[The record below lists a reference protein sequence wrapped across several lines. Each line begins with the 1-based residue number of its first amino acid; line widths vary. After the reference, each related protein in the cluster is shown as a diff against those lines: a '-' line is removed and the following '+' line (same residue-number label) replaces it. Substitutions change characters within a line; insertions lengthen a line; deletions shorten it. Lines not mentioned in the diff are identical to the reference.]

1 MRRAS
6 TGATFAAP
14 AAPEGEQ
21 TNNLPTN
28 TRQAAP
34 APSAGATPPEGR
46 HARAMWVASVAAASL
61 MSDLPVF
68 AATPAGSTDDT
79 TALNEVVV
87 TANKLN
93 SAGVLETP
101 GAIQALSGQDLQKR
115 GDAGFMDVAAAI
127 PGLAVQDLG
136 PGDRKYIIR
145 GVSSTGESTTGV
157 YYDEAVI
164 SGSNANDGGGFES
177 DIRMY
182 DLNRIEVLRGPQG
195 TLYGAGSMSGTIRF
209 VTNKPNLNELSGYLT
224 GEVSNTEH
232 GSGNY
237 DANGAINLP
246 IVADKAAVRVVGWW
260 LDDSGFIDQVRLGNG
275 TANPVGSAKGVNN
288 DSVAG
293 ARVSLR
299 VRPIDNLT
307 LDASFTNQGEH
318 SSGSSRYTPPGRTAY
333 QIPGTPT
340 VTGCELCNTDVTRSP
355 FNDHLAIFG
364 LTAEYKTPVGTVTG
378 TTNQYNRR
386 VDFSFDNT
394 ATLAVLGI
402 PLPATALEP
411 QDRKVNSSEIR
422 FASALDSPINFV
434 VGGFRQH
441 ETYDLDVNLLTT
453 DNQGLPTGA
462 FSPLNSADALLNPGV
477 GSTLFGRTDKRKTT
491 QYAAFGEAT
500 WTVTPKLKLTAGL
513 RYFTEHLEGFQVTTH
528 PFLGL
533 PEGVAPIAPIDDE
546 PQSYNKVT
554 SKFNASYQFN
564 DAVLVYGTASQGFRG
579 GGLNVQSVVLEPV
592 PPSFGPDSLWNYE
605 IGFKGRLLDRRLD
618 YQVDAYAIYWH
629 NIQVQQTTADVGLN
643 YTGNAG
649 EAVSKGIEFEFN
661 LRPIDYLTIN
671 FSGSVQD
678 AYLKEGASAEQL
690 AANTTLGRTGDKL
703 PQVPPYQAA
712 LGVDWTAPLPVSG
725 DWKWTLAADVN
736 QRGAE
741 SAYFDANTYNIR
753 LKSYTLL
760 NLRARIA
767 NGPWSAM
774 IFARNVTDERAQVSA
789 INSMQDP
796 FAFLTVRPRTVGL
809 SITRNF

>member
-6 TGATFAAP
+6 TGATYAAP
-14 AAPEGEQ
+14 AAPTGCQ
-21 TNNLPTN
+21 TNSRLTN
-28 TRQAAP
+28 TQQP
-34 APSAGATPPEGR
+34 PPPLGAEPR
-46 HARAMWVASVAAASL
+46 ARRAVLVISLAAASF
-61 MSDLPVF
+61 MTEMPVF
-68 AATPAGSTDDT
+68 AAAPAGPSEDT
-79 TALNEVVV
+79 NLNEVVV

-93 SAGVLETP
+93 STGVLETP

-115 GDAGFMDVAAAI
+115 GDVGIMDVAGSI
-127 PGLAVQDLG
+127 PGLSIQDLG

-177 DIRMY
+177 DIRLY

-209 VTNKPNLNELSGYLT
+209 VTNKPDLSEVSGYLT
-224 GEVSNTEH
+224 GEMSATHH

-246 IVADKAAVRVVGWW
+246 IVNDKAAVRIVGWW
-260 LDDSGFIDQVRLGNG
+260 LDDSGYIDQIRVGNG
-275 TANPVGSAKGVNN
+275 TANPVGLVKGVNN
-288 DSVAG
+288 DAVAG
-293 ARVSLR
+293 GRISLR
-299 VRPIDNLT
+299 VQPIDNLT
-307 LDASFTNQGEH
+307 LDASYTNQSEH
-318 SSGSSRYTPPGRTAY
+318 SSGSSRYTPPGATAY

-340 VTGCELCNTDVTRSP
+340 VAGCDLCNTDVTRSP
-355 FNDHLAIFG
+355 FDDHLALFG
-364 LTAEYKTPVGTVTG
+364 FTAEYKTPYGSVTG

-394 ATLAVLGI
+394 ATLAFLGI
-402 PLPATALEP
+402 PLPATAIEP
-411 QDRKVNSSEIR
+411 QNRKVNSSEIR
-422 FASALDSPINFV
+422 FASALDSPVNFV
-434 VGGFRQH
+434 VGGFRQY
-441 ETYDLDVNLLTT
+441 ETYDLDVALLTT
-453 DNQGLPTGA
+453 NNQGNPTGA
-462 FSPLNSADALLNPGV
+462 FSELNSADALLNPGV
-477 GSTLFGRTDKRKTT
+477 GSTLFGRTDQRKTR

-500 WTVTPKLKLTAGL
+500 WTVVPKLKLTAGL
-513 RYFTEHLEGFQVTTH
+513 RYFTEHLEGFQITTH
-528 PFLGL
+528 PFLGF
-533 PEGVAPIAPIDDE
+533 PAGVAGNAPIEDD
-546 PQSYNKVT
+546 PQSYTKVT
-554 SKFNASYQFN
+554 SKFNGSYEFN
-564 DAVLVYGTASQGFRG
+564 EQLLVYATASQGFRG

-605 IGFKGRLLDRRLD
+605 VGLKGRLFDRRLD

-649 EAVSKGIEFEFN
+649 EAISKGIEFEFN
-661 LRPIDYLTIN
+661 VRPIDHLTIN
-671 FSGSVQD
+671 LSGSVQD
-678 AYLKEGASAEQL
+678 AYLSEGASAEQL

-703 PQVPPYQAA
+703 PQVPPYQVA
-712 LGVDWTAPLPVSG
+712 LGVDYTAPLPVSG
-725 DWKWTLAADVN
+725 DWRWTLAGDVN

-741 SAYFDANTYNIR
+741 SAYFAANPYNIH
-753 LKSYTLL
+753 LKAYTLV

-767 NGPWSAM
+767 SGPWSAM

-789 INSMQDP
+789 INSEQDP

>member
-1 MRRAS
+1 MKRAL
-6 TGATFAAP
+6 TGPAHSA
-14 AAPEGEQ
+14 AAPESEQ
-21 TNNLPTN
+21 YNSILTYTPQAPLP
-28 TRQAAP
+28 
-34 APSAGATPPEGR
+34 PSLGAKPRED
-46 HARAMWVASVAAASL
+46 HARRVMLVVSVAAASVVTG
-61 MSDLPVF
+61 MPVI
-68 AATPAGSTDDT
+68 AAAPAGPGDDP
-79 TALNEVVV
+79 LSEVVV

-93 SAGVLETP
+93 STSVLETP
-101 GAIQALSGQDLQKR
+101 GAIQAISGQDLQKQ
-115 GDAGFMDVAAAI
+115 GHVGFMDVAGSI
-127 PGLAVQDLG
+127 PGLSIQDLG

-177 DIRMY
+177 DIRLY

-209 VTNKPNLNELSGYLT
+209 VTNKPDLQEFGGYLT
-224 GEVSNTEH
+224 GEMSATQH

-246 IVADKAAVRVVGWW
+246 IVNDQAAVRIVGWW
-260 LDDSGFIDQVRLGNG
+260 LDDSGYIDQVRVGNG
-275 TANPVGSAKGVNN
+275 TANPVGLVKGVNN
-288 DSVAG
+288 DAVTG
-293 ARVSLR
+293 GRISLR

-307 LDASFTNQGEH
+307 LDASFTNQTEH
-318 SSGSSRYTPPGRTAY
+318 SSGSPRYTPPGMTAY

-340 VTGCELCNTDVTRSP
+340 VTGCDLCNTDVTRSP
-355 FNDHLAIFG
+355 FNDHLALFG
-364 LTAEYKTPVGTVTG
+364 LTAEYKTPYGTVTG

-394 ATLAVLGI
+394 ATLAFLGI
-402 PLPATALEP
+402 PLPATAVEP
-411 QDRKVNSSEIR
+411 QNRKVNSSEIR
-422 FASALDSPINFV
+422 FASALDSPVNFV
-434 VGGFRQH
+434 VGGFRQY
-441 ETYDLDVNLLTT
+441 EKSDLDVALLTT
-453 DNQGLPTGA
+453 NNQGNPTGA

-477 GSTLFGRTDKRKTT
+477 GSTLFGRNDQRRIS

-500 WTVTPKLKLTAGL
+500 WTIVPKLKFTAGL
-513 RYFTEHLEGFQVTTH
+513 RYFTEHLEGNQVTTH

-533 PEGVAPIAPIDDE
+533 PAGVSANAPIVDV
-546 PQSYNKVT
+546 PQTYSKVT
-554 SKFNASYQFN
+554 SKFNGSYELN
-564 DAVLVYGTASQGFRG
+564 EELMAYATASQGFRG

-592 PPSFGPDSLWNYE
+592 PPSFGPDSLWNFE
-605 IGFKGRLLDRRLD
+605 VGLKGRLFDRRLD
-618 YQVDAYAIYWH
+618 YQVDTYAIYWH

-649 EAVSKGIEFEFN
+649 KAVSKGVEFEFN
-661 LRPIDYLTIN
+661 VRPIDHLTVN

-678 AYLKEGASAEQL
+678 AYLSEGASAEQL

-703 PQVPPYQAA
+703 PQVPPYQVA
-712 LGVDWTAPLPVSG
+712 LGVDYTAPLPVSG

-736 QRGAE
+736 QRGAQ
-741 SAYFDANTYNIR
+741 SAYFEANPYNIH

-760 NLRARIA
+760 NLRARMA
-767 NGPWSAM
+767 SGPWSAM
-774 IFARNVTDERAQVSA
+774 IFARNVTNERAQVSA
-789 INSMQDP
+789 INSQQDP
-796 FAFLTVRPRTVGL
+796 FAFLTVRPRTIGL